1 MLASVGCVVAPIFA
15 PLGWGDW
22 RAAVAAVTG
31 LVAKENIVGTLGVL
45 FGFAEVAEDGVEFW
59 GTMQQVFTQVS
70 AYSFLVFNLLCAP
83 CFAAIG
89 AVRRELGGKWTL
101 IAVAYQCILAYAVA
115 LCIYQFGSLITG
127 AAGFGI
133 GTVVAIIVLVL
144 FLYLLLRPQP
154 KPEAKLRRA
163 SAKA

>member
-1 MLASVGCVVAPIFA
+1 M
-15 PLGWGDW
+15 
-22 RAAVAAVTG
+22 
-31 LVAKENIVGTLGVL
+31 VGTLGVL
-45 FGFAEVAEDGVEFW
+45 FGFAEVAEDGMEYW
-59 GTMQQVFTQVS
+59 GVMQATFTAVS

-101 IAVAYQCILAYAVA
+101 IAVAYQTLLAYAVS

-127 AAGFGI
+127 AVSFGV
-133 GTVVAIIVLVL
+133 GTVVAIIIAAL

-154 KPEAKLRRA
+154 GTTAKLRRVA
-163 SAKA
+163 AKA